1 MSKLSADDRKTSA
14 HLESLKSR
22 LVDCLNSEKLDAE
35 WRAKSAELVEETL
48 FVGHARVDSTSGG
61 EFYPQTGGGRIGKVE
76 QLPEEKNKSQQLESE
91 RLAEVKEMEV
101 EEELR
106 SLERKSKNTSS
117 PTSSSTCPQ
126 A

>member
-22 LVDCLNSEKLDAE
+22 LVNCLNSEKLDAE
-35 WRAKSAELVEETL
+35 WRAKSADLVEETL

-76 QLPEEKNKSQQLESE
+76 QIPEEKNKSQCQKNQLFSY
-91 RLAEVKEMEV
+91 RGAF
-101 EEELR
+101 LR
-106 SLERKSKNTSS
+106 TEF
-117 PTSSSTCPQ
+117 SSSSDSVSSTLSIQEWKC
-126 A
+126 